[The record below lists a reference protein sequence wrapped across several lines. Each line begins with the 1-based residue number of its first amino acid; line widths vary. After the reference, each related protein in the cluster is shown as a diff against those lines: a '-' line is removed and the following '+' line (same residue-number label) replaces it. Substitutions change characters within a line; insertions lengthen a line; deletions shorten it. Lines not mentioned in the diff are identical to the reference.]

1 MLRPRPSPAA
11 PGPGHWWVE
20 VRPTASGVRRW
31 PPDQP
36 RQPAC
41 SAYQP
46 KVQVLGCA
54 NGQVESGSGA
64 DVPDAAIREGG
75 STHPIK
81 ARSTVM
87 RTPQSH
93 TALENPPTRS
103 TPGDLRMPV
112 QAKLAA
118 AWTSL
123 MFFIIY
129 IDYFHLY
136 QPGE

>member
-46 KVQVLGCA
+46 KVQELGCA

-64 DVPDAAIREGG
+64 DVPAAGIREGG
-75 STHPIK
+75 STQPIK
-81 ARSTVM
+81 PRSNVM
-87 RTPQSH
+87 RTPLSH
-93 TALENPPTRS
+93 TARENPRS
-103 TPGDLRMPV
+103 RSALEDLRMPL

-118 AWTSL
+118 AWTS
-123 MFFIIY
+123 
-129 IDYFHLY
+129 
-136 QPGE
+136 